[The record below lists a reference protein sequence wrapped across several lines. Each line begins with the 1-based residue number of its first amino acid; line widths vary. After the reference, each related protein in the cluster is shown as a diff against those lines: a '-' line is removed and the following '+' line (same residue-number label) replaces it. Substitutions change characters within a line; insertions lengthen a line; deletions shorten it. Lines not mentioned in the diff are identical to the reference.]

1 MSAHGWKGV
10 ERSGKEWKGVE
21 RSGGKSLERSATCTY
36 NSFLLPTNTVGK
48 WVIRSVAIF
57 NNWMRMPSL

>member
-1 MSAHGWKGV
+1 MGGKEW
-10 ERSGKEWKGVE
+10 GKEWKGVDKKVWKE
-21 RSGGKSLERSATCTY
+21 VQRCTY

-57 NNWMRMPSL
+57 NN